1 MNKLKLITC
10 ITTMCL
16 TTLAQAQKVE
26 VTNGPQFLMT
36 KSGEQIVE
44 ILNMDRNNFSFLTQK
59 GKKSFKVMTLDDD
72 LNLKSTKDVELPEV
86 KGKDVKYIS
95 AGQLGLSTYFYS
107 QFFDKKMDVM
117 NLYASDLNVSKGTFT
132 NHYEAMSVKDDK
144 FNMFQRP
151 FTVKRSMDSSKVMFV
166 AAYPT
171 KGKEKAKYA
180 IRVTDNKIGEIW
192 KKDIIFNQLDKNFT
206 PNNYLVDKDGN
217 IHISATIRMDRDEK
231 KEKGSKGKY
240 YVSIFSYFHETGELK
255 EYEIGFKNELI
266 ISANI
271 ELNENNEI
279 ICTGFYADNKVF
291 DAGMKGFFFLRIDP
305 TTKEVVAKSLSPFD
319 KKFLGQLMSERKAEK
334 GKGLYGY
341 LVRKTFPLSD
351 GGMAVIS
358 EYYQYTY
365 TESQNGGGM
374 ETWTFGNVLAFFL
387 DKDGNMKT
395 YSIVKK
401 NQFCTNKTSGGP
413 SGGVSVNTNLF
424 SLLRSELGLTMY
436 PGVTELP
443 YYGIATMMKDDHV
456 YMVYNEN
463 PKNEARLKA
472 GKNPKSVRQRTSV
485 TMLIDF
491 DPDGKIEGDILFKS
505 KDKAA
510 GFKMPLMPRYHFN
523 FSKNAMLII
532 GRKGKKAR
540 VTEIKV
546 N

>member
-1 MNKLKLITC
+1 MIKLKLITST
-10 ITTMCL
+10 ILIVSL
-16 TTLAQAQKVE
+16 TTNSIAQKVE
-26 VTNGPQFLMT
+26 ITNGPQFLMS
-36 KSGEQIVE
+36 KNSEKIVE

-59 GKKSFKVMTLDDD
+59 GNKKFKVMTLDEK
-72 LNLKSTKDVELPEV
+72 LNIQSTKDIELPEV

-95 AGQLGLSTYFYS
+95 AGQLGLNTYFYS
-107 QFFDKKMDVM
+107 QFFDKKLDIM
-117 NLYASDLNVSKGTFT
+117 NLYASSLNLSKGNFD
-132 NHYEAMSVKDDK
+132 NHFEAMSVKDDK

-151 FTVKRSMDSSKVMFV
+151 FTVKRSIDSTKVMFV

-180 IRVTDNKIGEIW
+180 IRVTDNKIAEIW
-192 KKDIIFNQLDKNFT
+192 KNDIIFNQLDKNFT

-217 IHISATIRMDRDEK
+217 IHISATIRMDKDEK

-240 YVSIFSYFHETGELK
+240 YVSIFSYFHKTGELK

-271 ELNENNEI
+271 ELNEKNEI
-279 ICTGFYADNKVF
+279 ICTGFYADNKLF

-305 TTKEVVAKSLSPFD
+305 TTKEVVSKSLSPFD
-319 KKFLGQLMSERKAEK
+319 KKFLGQLMNERKAEK
-334 GKGLYGY
+334 GKGLNGY
-341 LVRKTFPLSD
+341 LVRNTFPLSD

-365 TESQNGGGM
+365 MESSNGNSTES
-374 ETWTFGNVLAFFL
+374 WTYGNVLAFFL
-387 DKDGNMKT
+387 DKEGNMKT

-401 NQFCTNKTSGGP
+401 NQTCYNKGSNGSTSL
-413 SGGVSVNTNLF
+413 LF
-424 SLLRSELGLTMY
+424 LLRSEVGLTMI

-463 PKNEARLKA
+463 PKNAERLKA
-472 GKNPKSVRQRTSV
+472 GKKPKSVRQKSSE

-491 DPDGKIEGDILFKS
+491 DPDGKIEGNVLFKS
-505 KDKAA
+505 KDKAS

-532 GRKGKKAR
+532 GRKGKKTR
-540 VTEIKV
+540 ITEIKI